1 MLSADQKSN
10 PQSDAANCG
19 ADHPDNRMGEEDED
33 EDADE
38 DTTEYKPHAMAYD
51 PRFNKGD
58 MRFRKRKRVPWLE
71 SDDLRLL
78 KHRNNMAMEW
88 KEIFKRFPDRTS
100 GAVRTRYHMLQ
111 GK

>member
-1 MLSADQKSN
+1 
-10 PQSDAANCG
+10 
-19 ADHPDNRMGEEDED
+19 MGEEDED

-38 DTTEYKPHAMAYD
+38 DTTEYKPHAMAQD

-58 MRFRKRKRVPWLE
+58 MRFRKRKRVPWL
-71 SDDLRLL
+71 
-78 KHRNNMAMEW
+78 
-88 KEIFKRFPDRTS
+88 EIFKRFPDRTS